1 MTDPQTNATTP
12 PQASAPQA
20 SSPRASVPL
29 TWLLLGERT
38 GDNAQ
43 VLALGRALGWPGTPK
58 QIRYDEACP
67 VDFKDR
73 GASLT
78 GIDIAGSD
86 PLGPPWPD
94 AIIAIGRRS
103 VPVARWIRAQSERPI
118 LHIHLG
124 RPRVDLGLF
133 DLVVTTPQY
142 NLPAAANV
150 IEITLPFVFV
160 DGDELGRATALWHER
175 FAALPR
181 PWTAVMVG
189 GPTPQLA
196 FGQPEA
202 DRMLA
207 ELRQFQDKVGGS
219 LLVTTSPRT
228 EPDTTDTLKRGLLD
242 LAPGSHLFAPFD
254 AAGDNPYKA
263 MLALADHFVVSV
275 DSASMV
281 AEAATRQKPI
291 YLFHLPKIPPKI
303 KPGLKSALSRNWRL
317 RRKARQDAEQ
327 PADPLDKLY
336 DFWTRRGKARPRRD
350 IDQLENRLIALG
362 VARPLGDVPAGTQ
375 PSFTELRQEI
385 DGVLA
390 RIQDLWRQRQLK

>member
-1 MTDPQTNATTP
+1 MSEPTNDQSIAP
-12 PQASAPQA
+12 P
-20 SSPRASVPL
+20 R
-29 TWLLLGERT
+29 TWLILGERT

-43 VLALGRALGWPGTPK
+43 VLALGRALGWPCTIK
-58 QIRYDEACP
+58 QIHYDDSCT

-73 GASLT
+73 GVTLT
-78 GIDIAGSD
+78 GIDVARSD
-86 PLGPPWPD
+86 PLMAPWPD

-103 VPVARWIRAQSERPI
+103 VPVARWIGAQAARPP

-133 DLVVTTPQY
+133 DLVITTPQY
-142 NLPAAANV
+142 NLPEAANV
-150 IEITLPFVFV
+150 IEITLPLVSV
-160 DGDELGRATALWHER
+160 EAEELGRAAAVWHER

-196 FGQPEA
+196 FGVAEA
-202 DRMLA
+202 QRLLA
-207 ELRQFQDKVGGS
+207 ELADFRANLPGS

-228 EPDTTDTLKRGLLD
+228 EAAVAATLQAGLPETF
-242 LAPGSHLFAPFD
+242 PGRHLFMPFRS
-254 AAGDNPYKA
+254 GTDNPYQA
-263 MLALADHFVVSV
+263 MLALADRFVVSV

-291 YLFHLPKIPPKI
+291 HLFHLPKIPPKI

-317 RRKARQDAEQ
+317 RRKARQDADA

-350 IDQLENRLIALG
+350 IDQLENRLIELG
-362 VARPLGDVPAGTQ
+362 VAQPLGAAGDDSAPAFQ
-375 PSFTELRQEI
+375 VLRAEI
-385 DGVLA
+385 DGILT
-390 RIQDLWRQRQLK
+390 RIQRLWREKAPK

>member
-1 MTDPQTNATTP
+1 MTNPVQDAEPSP
-12 PQASAPQA
+12 P
-20 SSPRASVPL
+20 R
-29 TWLLLGERT
+29 TWLILGERT

-43 VLALGRALGWPGTPK
+43 VLALGRALGWPSTPK
-58 QIRYDEACP
+58 QILYDEACP

-78 GIDIAGSD
+78 GVDGAKSD
-86 PLGPPWPD
+86 PLTPPWPD
-94 AIIAIGRRS
+94 AVIAIGRRS
-103 VPVARWIRAQSERPI
+103 VPVARWIRAQADQARPV

-142 NLPAAANV
+142 NLPPAENV

-160 DGDELGRATALWHER
+160 DGDELGRAAAHWHER

-196 FGQPEA
+196 FGLPEA
-202 DRMLA
+202 ERMLA
-207 ELRQFQDKVGGS
+207 ELGHFRAQIGGS

-228 EPDTTDTLKRGLLD
+228 DSQVITVLKNGLKA
-242 LAPGSHLFAPFD
+242 LAPHQHLFVPYE
-254 AAGDNPYKA
+254 AGNENPYQA

-317 RRKARQDAEQ
+317 RRKARQDAAQ

-350 IDQLENRLIALG
+350 IDQLENRLLALG
-362 VARPLGDVPAGTQ
+362 VAQPLGEAVAKQP
-375 PSFTELRQEI
+375 PSFGPLRTETENA
-385 DGVLA
+385 LA
-390 RIQDLWRQRQLK
+390 RIRALWSQRQGL